1 MIHIREA
8 TELDLPA
15 VLGLLREDAIREVEE
30 PAEVTEGQRAA
41 LCDII
46 ARPDQQVLVG
56 EVAGELVAT
65 CQVAWLRR
73 LFYDGAMVCLVESVR
88 VSSGVRG
95 QGHGAELMEY
105 VCAEARRRRCARI
118 ELTTNRRRQRARRF
132 YERLGF
138 RPSHVGMK
146 LYLQQAPYLK
156 EAP

>member
-41 LCDII
+41 LRDII

-73 LFYDGAMVCLVESVR
+73 LF
-88 VSSGVRG
+88 
-95 QGHGAELMEY
+95 
-105 VCAEARRRRCARI
+105 
-118 ELTTNRRRQRARRF
+118 
-132 YERLGF
+132 
-138 RPSHVGMK
+138 
-146 LYLQQAPYLK
+146 
-156 EAP
+156 